1 MIRKLTI
8 NDQEKV
14 LKYLYKEASLNIF
27 IIGDIE
33 NYGFDKDFQTIY
45 GEFDKKDN
53 YKSVLLN
60 YRENMIYYCDK
71 EYFNEDWMEIIN
83 SHEFKFFSGSK
94 KLVTLIEPFIKG
106 TTNKTMYFAE
116 ANSIDVDFS
125 SIDNNVVE
133 LSNKE
138 DAYLLYDLLISIPE
152 FFGMKDQ
159 VKEEFAQR
167 KMETKNDG
175 ITYIIKRDNKVISS
189 AATVA
194 ETSINAMVIAV
205 ATDKDYRKLGLASK
219 VMIKLLNEY
228 INNKEKYLCLFYDNP
243 EAGKIYKRLG
253 FKDVDFWV
261 MLVKE

>member
-1 MIRKLTI
+1 MIRKLI
-8 NDQEKV
+8 IIDQEKV
-14 LKYLYKEASLNIF
+14 LEYLYKEASLNIF

-45 GEFDKKDN
+45 GEFDKDN
-53 YKSVLLN
+53 NYMSVLLN
-60 YRENMIYYCDK
+60 YRENMIYYSDK
-71 EYFNEDWMEIIN
+71 EYFNEEWLKVIN
-83 SHEFKFFSGSK
+83 TFDYKFFSGSK
-94 KLVTLIEPFIKG
+94 KLIALIEPYIEG

-116 ANSIDVDFS
+116 AKSIE
-125 SIDNNVVE
+125 IDNNGDYEEVIE
-133 LSNKE
+133 LKDE
-138 DAYLLYDLLISIPE
+138 KDASLLYDLLIDIPE

-159 VKEEFAQR
+159 KREDFIDR
-167 KMETKNDG
+167 KMQHKSDG
-175 ITYIIKRDNKVISS
+175 LTYIIKRDEKVISS

-219 VMIKLLNEY
+219 IMIKLIKEY
-228 INNKEKYLCLFYDNP
+228 IDNKKKYLCLFYDNP

-261 MLVKE
+261 MLLKE